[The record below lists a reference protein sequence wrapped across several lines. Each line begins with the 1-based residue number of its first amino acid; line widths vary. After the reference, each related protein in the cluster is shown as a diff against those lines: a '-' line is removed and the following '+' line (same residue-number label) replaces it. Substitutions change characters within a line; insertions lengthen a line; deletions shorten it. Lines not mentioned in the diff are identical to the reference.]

1 MELKKIF
8 IVEDEAIVARDIELR
23 LKAMGYEVVG
33 IAASGEKAIELINT
47 TSPDFVLMDIH
58 LKGKMDGIETAEIV
72 RKTHDIPI
80 VFLTAFADNP
90 TLERAKATDPFGYIL
105 KPFEERALQIHIE
118 IAFHKYETEK
128 RIKNREKW
136 IESVL
141 NSIGEA
147 IVATDPEGIINFANP
162 AAADLLGAR
171 QDNLIGKSALDTII
185 FCDEMKTPAINP
197 LSIVLTKGTA
207 QMSDN
212 SQLQY
217 DKEAFITVSFSAVP
231 LQNHLGQLT
240 GAVLGFRDISSKR
253 RAERELHFTQKEFEA
268 RLNDK
273 VKIFRERLDR
283 YRTQLNLN
291 RITIKNL
298 KKVERKYRRLTR
310 GPSDSDE

>member
-231 LQNHLGQLT
+231 LQN
-240 GAVLGFRDISSKR
+240 
-253 RAERELHFTQKEFEA
+253 
-268 RLNDK
+268 
-273 VKIFRERLDR
+273 
-283 YRTQLNLN
+283 
-291 RITIKNL
+291 
-298 KKVERKYRRLTR
+298 
-310 GPSDSDE
+310 